1 MMLPGSSDKCKAP
14 FHLVVDLAD
23 LICSHDYNFVKEL
36 ILLGEEYQIK
46 KINISQEEYLTI
58 GPLSGVVVLSE
69 EGWWGS

>member
-36 ILLGEEYQIK
+36 ILLGEEY
-46 KINISQEEYLTI
+46 
-58 GPLSGVVVLSE
+58 
-69 EGWWGS
+69 